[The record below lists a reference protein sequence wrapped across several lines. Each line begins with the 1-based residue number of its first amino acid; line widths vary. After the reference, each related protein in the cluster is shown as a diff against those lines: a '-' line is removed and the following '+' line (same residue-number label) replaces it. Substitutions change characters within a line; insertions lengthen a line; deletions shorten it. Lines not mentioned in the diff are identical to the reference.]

1 MFIIEL
7 EGFNSIV
14 VVGNENIWISRKVFD
29 MNCFDS
35 EGRFIKIIYLSMGEM
50 LNDII
55 VIEDGDIFYIDW
67 KLLFINVVKNG
78 IGNIE
83 EKIILYG
90 WIFVNL
96 CVIFFNDLFVFMYK
110 EDGLELKVV

>member
-14 VVGNENIWISRKVFD
+14 VVGNDYIWISRKVFD

-35 EGRFIKIIYLSMGEM
+35 EGRFIKIIYLSMGEI

>member
-35 EGRFIKIIYLSMGEM
+35 EGRFIKIIYLSMGEI

-83 EKIILYG
+83 ENIILYG

>member
-14 VVGNENIWISRKVFD
+14 VVENENIWINRKVFD

-35 EGRFIKIIYLSMGEM
+35 EGRFIKIIYLSMGEI
-50 LNDII
+50 LNDIV

-78 IGNIE
+78 FGNIE